1 MNSNLKNI
9 LILFLTGTVIF
20 IIGSGLNHKYQ
31 YDSFNDFF
39 IEFAFYQLYS
49 FVLGFSNISYF
60 KFLETVKWKE
70 GQMAQR
76 IVIGIVGALFI
87 TMIGLFLIRMSI
99 AVFYLGISFGY
110 FWQDEHINDYYF
122 GLSVTLTALIV
133 FHVIYF
139 YNKYQKTKVKESQI
153 VAKNQMAKFESLK
166 NQLDPHFLFNSLNVL
181 TSLIGENPLKAEKFT
196 TRLSK
201 VYRYVLEQKD
211 KDLTSLD
218 EELKFAKSYMQ
229 LLQMRFEDAIE
240 YNVPEAASDPE
251 LKIIP
256 LSLQLLLEN
265 AVKHNVIT
273 SRQPLKINIY
283 EDGGYLVVENTH
295 SPKASLEKSTK
306 VGLKNIQQ
314 RYDLVS
320 SSKVQIESN
329 KKYFKVTL
337 PLLSQKIKTMRTD
350 YMDESAKYLRAKKR
364 LEDLKGFYGSLVAYC
379 IMIPFFIFLNY
390 KTSWHFQWFWF
401 PMFGWGLGLI
411 IQAFN
416 TFAMGSTWEERK
428 IKEIMKNNKYKY

>member
-9 LILFLTGTVIF
+9 LVLFIIGTVIF
-20 IIGSGLNHKYQ
+20 IIGSGLNHQYQ
-31 YDSFNDFF
+31 YESFNDFF
-39 IEFAFYQLYS
+39 IEYAFYQLYT
-49 FVLGFSNISYF
+49 FVLGFSNMTYF
-60 KFLETVKWKE
+60 NFLSTVKWKE
-70 GQMAQR
+70 GQMIQR
-76 IVIGIVGALFI
+76 IVIGVIGAVLI
-87 TMIGLFLIRMSI
+87 TLAGLFLLRMSI
-99 AVFYLGISFGY
+99 AVLYLGVSFDH
-110 FWQDEHINDYYF
+110 FWQDEQMSDYYF
-122 GLSVTLTALIV
+122 GLFVTLTAVIV

-139 YNKYQKTKVKESQI
+139 YNKYQKTRVKESQI

-181 TSLIGENPLKAEKFT
+181 TSLIGENPQKAEKFT

-273 SRQPLKINIY
+273 SRQPLRINIY
-283 EDGGYLVVENTH
+283 EDGGYLVVENSH

-329 KKYFKVTL
+329 KKYFKVIL

-350 YMDESAKYLRAKKR
+350 FMDESAKYLRAKKR